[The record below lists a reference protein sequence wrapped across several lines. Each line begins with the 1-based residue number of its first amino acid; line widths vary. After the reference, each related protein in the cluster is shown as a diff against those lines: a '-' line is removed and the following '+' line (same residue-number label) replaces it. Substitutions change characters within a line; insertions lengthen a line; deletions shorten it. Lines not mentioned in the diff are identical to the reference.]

1 MRPPISPFAKSPREM
16 SGGRYPWRLA
26 NAAPAEAGR
35 LAQSLN
41 LPPLVAGL
49 LWNRGFSETETARNF
64 LDASIEGLHDPFLMA
79 GMRRAVERAARAVLG
94 GERIIVYGDY
104 DVDGVC
110 ATALM
115 VWFFRSLGR
124 EVERH
129 IPDRLTEGYGLN
141 REVIQSLIRK
151 GNQLQPLTGSPGLL
165 ITVDCGITNIAEVKA
180 AVEAGFDVIVTD
192 HHQPIEELPPAHAVV
207 DPHQP
212 DCEYPD
218 KSLCGTAI
226 GFKFLMGLR
235 RALRDAGWTGDVPNL
250 RRSLDLVALA
260 TVADVVD
267 IQGENRILLRHG
279 LQELAASSRPGLRSL
294 IRMAGISPETR
305 SGAMSLSYGQVAFQ
319 LGPRINAAG
328 RLGQADQALAILLEN
343 DPAQATRLAAEL
355 DRLNGERQD
364 VQDRV
369 HGEVRKRLLRDG
381 VETDRPIVMGGDGW
395 HPGVLG
401 IVASKLTEEFCL
413 PVILIGLAGEEGVGS
428 GRSIGD
434 FHLHQALAECSD
446 LLEKFGG
453 HEFAAGLTIKRDRLD
468 DFIERLSQVSR
479 ERMAGPAPVPA
490 LTVEARLEL
499 SDFTFDTL
507 EALERMSPFGP
518 GNVRPLF
525 WSEGLKVIGGIRT
538 VGKEGRH
545 LKLELHDPNSGHSAK
560 AIGFGMGNEERLEFL
575 SRPDVSVDVVF
586 EAGINRWNGLEN
598 LQLHL
603 KDLRPSD
610 HP

>member
-1 MRPPISPFAKSPREM
+1 MRPPISRSAESPQEM
-16 SGGRYPWRLA
+16 SGGRYPWRLT
-26 NAAPAEAGR
+26 NAAPAESGR
-35 LAQSLN
+35 LAQSLS

-49 LWNRGFSETETARNF
+49 LWNRGFSKTETTRNF
-64 LDASIEGLHDPFLMA
+64 LEASIEGLHDPFLMA
-79 GMRRAVERAARAVLG
+79 GMQRAVERTARAVTD

-110 ATALM
+110 ATAL
-115 VWFFRSLGR
+115 VVQFFRSLGR
-124 EVERH
+124 AVERY

-141 REVIQSLIRK
+141 RKAIQSLVRK
-151 GNQLQPLTGSPGLL
+151 GRGLL

-180 AVEAGFDVIVTD
+180 AVEEGFDVIVTD
-192 HHQPIEELPPAHAVV
+192 HHQPLEELPPAHAVV

-212 DCEYPD
+212 GCGYPD

-226 GFKFLMGLR
+226 GFKFLVGLR
-235 RALRDAGWTGDVPNL
+235 RALRNAGWTGDFPNL
-250 RRSLDLVALA
+250 RRLLDLVALA

-294 IRMAGISPETR
+294 IRMAGISPEPR
-305 SGAMSLSYGQVAFQ
+305 AGAMSLSYGQVAFQ

-328 RLGQADQALAILLEN
+328 RLGQVDLALAILLEN
-343 DPAQATRLAAEL
+343 DPAQATRLASEL
-355 DRLNGERQD
+355 DRLNGERQG

-369 HGEVRKRLLRDG
+369 HEEVRKRLLRDG
-381 VETDRPIVMGGDGW
+381 IETDRPIVMGGDGW

-468 DFIERLSQVSR
+468 DFIERFSQVSR
-479 ERMAGPAPVPA
+479 ERMSGPAPVPA

-499 SDFTFDTL
+499 SDLTFDTL

-518 GNVRPLF
+518 GNASPLF
-525 WSEGLKVIGGIRT
+525 WSQELKVIGGIRA

-545 LKLELHDPNSGHSAK
+545 LKIELHDPNSGHSAE

-586 EAGINRWNGLEN
+586 EPEINRWNGQEN

-603 KDLRPSD
+603 KDLRQSD
-610 HP
+610 HH